1 MHLIKRIIPPKTFC
15 GVPYAEDLSTLD
27 AEVAIIGAS
36 HGTPY
41 TPGKASHSAN
51 SPGTVRAA
59 LSWYSANREQFDF
72 DAMTEIL
79 GGASV
84 MDCGDIPGDLNDG
97 EKNRARITETVSLI
111 LARGT
116 IPILLGGDD
125 SVPIP
130 FFHAYAGS
138 DPLMIVQIDAHIDW
152 RDEVHGITHG
162 FSSTMRR
169 ASEMEHIQHMIQIGA
184 RGPGSARRQEIN
196 DAKSWG
202 SLFFTAR
209 DVAKHGMQP
218 AIDSIPNGAKVI
230 FSIDVDGLDPTL
242 VPGVILPAPGGVGYQ
257 QMLDLIEGVAQ
268 RAQIVGATFVE
279 FVPENDIQGLGA
291 RAIAR
296 LASVLIAAIGQQIN
310 H

>member
-1 MHLIKRIIPPKTFC
+1 MHLIKRIIPSKTFC
-15 GVPYAEDLSTLD
+15 DVPYIEDLASLD
-27 AEVAIIGAS
+27 SDVAIIGAS

-41 TPGKASHSAN
+41 TPGKPSHSAN
-51 SPGTVRAA
+51 APEYVRSA
-59 LSWYSANREQFDF
+59 LSWYSANHEQFDF

-84 MDCGDIPGDLNDG
+84 VDCGDVPGDLNDG
-97 EKNRARITETVSLI
+97 EKNRDRITEVVAAVLSN
-111 LARGT
+111 GS

-138 DPLMIVQIDAHIDW
+138 DPLMIVQVDAHIDW
-152 RDEVHGITHG
+152 RHEVHGITHG

-169 ASEMEHIQHMIQIGA
+169 ASEMEHIKQMLQIGA
-184 RGPGSARRQEIN
+184 RGPGSARRQEIS

-202 SLFFTAR
+202 SSIITAR
-209 DVAKHGMQP
+209 DIAKNGMQP
-218 AIDSIPNGAKVI
+218 AINNIPNGAKVI
-230 FSIDVDGLDPTL
+230 LSIDVDGLDPSL
-242 VPGVILPAPGGVGYQ
+242 VPGVILPAPGGVSYQ
-257 QMLDLIEGVAQ
+257 QMLDLIEGVSE

-296 LASVLIAAIGQQIN
+296 LATVLIAAIAKQTKR
-310 H
+310 